1 MSHDNFD
8 IDSAINKMND
18 DSVTMYSLDGITWS
32 EERMEGCKYI
42 KYGDAVTEVHTS
54 ESGPAIK
61 RKSDRRIYMIWI
73 TTVLVLLAG
82 AGWAV
87 YNDSSTVINKRVVD
101 IRECKVNLDDV
112 EVKGRRY
119 YTKYYTEVLGIRFM
133 QKKDIEET
141 TEIHHDYTE
150 TVVVGM
156 TKGEWWRSHLTKG
169 EPTRRV
175 LAPTDHYVF
184 VQEGN
189 AVVIN
194 YEAFCK

>member
-1 MSHDNFD
+1 MSNDNLTAQEKIEQAAAQRKLE
-8 IDSAINKMND
+8 IDKALETMELPEDTNEYDEELETDDAGAKARDKM
-18 DSVTMYSLDGITWS
+18 
-32 EERMEGCKYI
+32 
-42 KYGDAVTEVHTS
+42 AVKH
-54 ESGPAIK
+54 
-61 RKSDRRIYMIWI
+61 RKSKWHIYLIWL
-73 TTVLVLLAG
+73 TALLVIVAG
-82 AGWAV
+82 ACWAV

-101 IRECKVNLDDV
+101 IRECKVNFDDV

-119 YTKYYTEVLGIRFM
+119 YTKHYTEVLGIRFM

-156 TKGEWWRSHLTKG
+156 TKGEWWRLHLTKG
-169 EPTRRV
+169 EPARRV
-175 LAPTDHYVF
+175 LAPTEHYVF

-189 AVVIN
+189 AVVID